1 MGWACVTFPLTVL
14 GGIVGRHQTMKYS
27 QVNNPFPCKTN
38 KLAREIP
45 ACRWYQSPI
54 TQMFASGFLP
64 FSSIYIE
71 LHYIF
76 NSVWGPRIYTLY
88 GILLL
93 AFGMLLLV
101 AGTVTI
107 LFTYFHLNA
116 EDHRWWWRSFGSGF
130 AVAAF
135 FYMYCIYFF
144 LQTGMTGFLQCA
156 FFFLYSLLVAHALAL
171 MLGSV
176 SFYASYLFVVYI
188 YSRIKAE

>member
-45 ACRWYQSPI
+45 SCRWYQSPI

-116 EDHRWWWRSFGSGF
+116 EDHRWWWRSFGSGI
-130 AVAAF
+130 AVSGF
-135 FYMYCIYFF
+135 FYAYCIYV
-144 LQTGMTGFLQCA
+144 FLQCA
-156 FFFLYSLLVAHALAL
+156 FFFLYSLTIAHGLAL

-176 SFYASYLFVVYI
+176 SFYAT
-188 YSRIKAE
+188 